1 MNGTTLMD
9 IKKSIVA
16 ELEEK
21 GIEPTIENI
30 TKRLEDLRQ
39 DNSAK

>member
-1 MNGTTLMD
+1 MNDTTLMD

-21 GIEPTIENI
+21 GIGPTIENI
-30 TKRLEDLRQ
+30 TKRLEEMTEGEE
-39 DNSAK
+39 K